1 MSSGEEN
8 RQVVRETFFS
18 LKVVISWLQRVYSRR
33 SEAKWVMRFEI
44 KNWKLS
50 ILLNNARKIDPLLKL
65 IDELQLQKHT
75 LAMQFCSFAVLGVV
89 SLRFNSKPLIYYSD
103 IFVKVSCSFFCLV
116 PPKGSLEIAFEL
128 KYIRKFSAYRI
139 LAHGLQ
145 LFPAWASVIVFK
157 ILSPETKKKRIS
169 KQWAE
174 KCGISVHLRLAF
186 VKKNTLRT
194 AGEVVRFRWYGY
206 LFGLEVYKRVGIL
219 HV

>member
-44 KNWKLS
+44 KNWNLS

-157 ILSPETKKKRIS
+157 ILSPETKKK
-169 KQWAE
+169 
-174 KCGISVHLRLAF
+174 
-186 VKKNTLRT
+186 KNFKTVG
-194 AGEVVRFRWYGY
+194 GEVWD
-206 LFGLEVYKRVGIL
+206 FGTLEVSVREKEHLTDRGGSREVPLIWVPFWAGGL
-219 HV
+219 

>member
-1 MSSGEEN
+1 
-8 RQVVRETFFS
+8 
-18 LKVVISWLQRVYSRR
+18 
-33 SEAKWVMRFEI
+33 MRFEI

-50 ILLNNARKIDPLLKL
+50 ISLNNARKIDPLLKL

-157 ILSPETKKKRIS
+157 ILSPETKKKKEFQNSGRR
-169 KQWAE
+169 
-174 KCGISVHLRLAF
+174 SV
-186 VKKNTLRT
+186 
-194 AGEVVRFRWYGY
+194 GFRYT
-206 LFGLEVYKRVGIL
+206 
-219 HV
+219 